1 MFALPVNGEI
11 PVNGNSLESPIVL
24 EGVDERHFQVF
35 LRALYPLYVRPQP
48 LTKAVEI
55 SMSDPTDEVLDN
67 PQ

>member
-55 SMSDPTDEVLDN
+55 SI
-67 PQ
+67 